1 MIGRRT
7 NRISTGRKSCVS
19 ISSCSGSVTRPYAPN
34 FKRLFAS
41 QPFSN
46 LRIFSQFDSFIPL
59 GLATF
64 CFVSNLL
71 WHRPGLLLAD
81 NCVYLAVASSHY
93 TMGGTG
99 CACFVSVMFDAMKMK
114 DRDFGG
120 GYSHRW
126 NQTVLMGQ
134 I

>member
-1 MIGRRT
+1 MVGVKIALAPAGRVVYRFL
-7 NRISTGRKSCVS
+7 RARDPSRDLMHPISNDYS
-19 ISSCSGSVTRPYAPN
+19 
-34 FKRLFAS
+34 L
-41 QPFSN
+41 SN
-46 LRIFSQFDSFIPL
+46 LFLIFVFFSQFDSFIPL

-93 TMGGTG
+93 TMGGTS

-120 GYSHRW
+120 GYSRRW
-126 NQTVLMGQ
+126 SQTVLMGQ